1 MLPKGH
7 NRDPAASRLSM
18 RSAACAESRHD
29 RCLSTKGALAQAVEE
44 SKRFTDRIE
53 EAIQQAEAH
62 HGAGGKGGS
71 PDAAGRVRPVTGGHG
86 GTTNPEDDAA
96 DPEGS
101 PPKTVNGRRLARKGK
116 P

>member
-1 MLPKGH
+1 MQ
-7 NRDPAASRLSM
+7 
-18 RSAACAESRHD
+18 SAAGAPSSGAARHLLPCGEKARHD
-29 RCLSTKGALAQAVEE
+29 RCLSTKGALAQVVEE

-53 EAIQQAEAH
+53 EAIKKAEAH
-62 HGAGGKGGS
+62 QGAGGKWGS

-86 GTTNPEDDAA
+86 GTASPGDEAA

-101 PPKTVNGRRLARKGK
+101 PPKPVSDRSLARKGN